1 MTLER
6 LHTNID
12 CITMYNFPLP
22 LMLSQHVRE
31 KSIESDEYFISCF
44 NYTVT
49 LFNTDNNL
57 N

>member
-22 LMLSQHVRE
+22 LMLSQHVRK